1 MGLAASQARFLN
13 LTARKTNLEYEGQ
26 QINQQRTTLS
36 NQSASYYNSM
46 LTLTVPTPPSTDSYK
61 KIVYTLSVNG
71 NTYNINQ
78 ITRSS
83 SKDLYTVNYTT
94 TYEGSSM
101 VKKGNR
107 SVINDS
113 GFYYVG
119 SKSENNKINTI
130 STYVNNHTDV
140 WDTATKRT
148 DYINGILAEFNDNK
162 EGTVYTAS
170 DIYMINLN
178 EGKETAPN
186 YVYFLKKDLENYAAG
201 NVNYYGEGSVTKY
214 ETGSWSNVSIERG
227 SNNRIVSMII
237 PELTGSNTEN
247 AVTATSIT
255 DEDAYT
261 DAYNEYQYQTY
272 LYQQRMEEINAQTSI
287 IQAKDK
293 KLELRLKQLD
303 TEENAIKTEMD
314 SINSVLKDNIDKS
327 FKTFA

>member
-46 LTLTVPTPPSTDSYK
+46 LTLTVPTPPSTDTFK
-61 KIVYTLSVNG
+61 KIVYTVSDGASTYNLYQITKNSTNTYTISYTSQYTQNELAATAKAYSITSNSDTEHPYKAGNKNLSVIT
-71 NTYNINQ
+71 NT
-78 ITRSS
+78 TL
-83 SKDLYTVNYTT
+83 KEDA
-94 TYEGSSM
+94 
-101 VKKGNR
+101 
-107 SVINDS
+107 IND
-113 GFYYVG
+113 VIADLKTQ
-119 SKSENNKINTI
+119 KSELASQI
-130 STYVNNHTDV
+130 SKT
-140 WDTATKRT
+140 
-148 DYINGILAEFNDNK
+148 
-162 EGTVYTAS
+162 TVYAMNIGTDS
-170 DIYMINLN
+170 N
-178 EGKETAPN
+178 PN
-186 YVYFLKKDLENYAAG
+186 YVYFVKSELESHKDKTETLNGSSYQDVTHNESGSIQNAT
-201 NVNYYGEGSVTKY
+201 VNRDK
-214 ETGSWSNVSIERG
+214 NNRLVSIQADGFAGGQE
-227 SNNRIVSMII
+227 V
-237 PELTGSNTEN
+237 P
-247 AVTATSIT
+247 VTATSIT